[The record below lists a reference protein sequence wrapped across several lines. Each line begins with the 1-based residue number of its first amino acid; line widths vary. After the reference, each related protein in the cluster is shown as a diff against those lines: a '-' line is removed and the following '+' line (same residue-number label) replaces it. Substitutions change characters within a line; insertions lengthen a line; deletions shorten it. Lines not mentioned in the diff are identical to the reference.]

1 MMEILL
7 DIHLRINIRINEDWS
22 LSLVFDWTFT
32 IIYKYMEVLYNDEPG
47 DLPSGKLTKLSN
59 IIILIGKSMN

>member
-1 MMEILL
+1 M
-7 DIHLRINIRINEDWS
+7 
-22 LSLVFDWTFT
+22 VFDWTFA

-59 IIILIGKSMN
+59 IIILIGKSMNQTAI

>member
-7 DIHLRINIRINEDWS
+7 DIHLRINQEKWGLKSKNGFWLDIHYN
-22 LSLVFDWTFT
+22 LY
-32 IIYKYMEVLYNDEPG
+32 YKYMDVLYNDEPG

-59 IIILIGKSMN
+59 IIIFNR